1 MAPAAR
7 TTPRPTFA
15 LSIARLMDYSE
26 NHLARAAYS
35 ERQDAALV
43 ASRLLEDV
51 PLYSSWERSHHRL
64 MRQVAAAN
72 RPAAQLQELRR
83 ISFRTLHRKAPF
95 EYLRQRRLSSQARR
109 LLIHKLFGTSGHFA
123 RAIVREHN
131 AYLHSAGS
139 FLCVDSMCDELMGD
153 SAFSEALDQYEMAYG
168 DFYRAYCDSL
178 LDESAD
184 GEDSPLQSL
193 LPYLRYQLKVIRD
206 HLLAGAPQKSDFKQL
221 QSLYAATGDTQRLP
235 VLDINL
241 AL

>member
-1 MAPAAR
+1 ME
-7 TTPRPTFA
+7 F
-15 LSIARLMDYSE
+15 SE
-26 NHLARAAYS
+26 SHLARAARS
-35 ERQDAALV
+35 ERDDEALV

-64 MRQVAAAN
+64 MRRVAAAN
-72 RPAAQLQELRR
+72 RSSAQLQELRK
-83 ISFRTLHRKAPF
+83 ISFQTLHRKAPF
-95 EYLRQRRLSSQARR
+95 EYLRQRRLSPHERR
-109 LLIHKLFGTSGHFA
+109 LLIQKLFGTSDHYS

-131 AYLHSAGS
+131 AYIHSAGS
-139 FLCVDSMCDELMGD
+139 YLCVDSLCDEQMGD
-153 SAFSEALDQYEMAYG
+153 GAFSEALSQYEMAYG

-178 LDESAD
+178 LDESAG
-184 GEDSPLQSL
+184 GEGSPLQSL

-206 HLLAGAPQKSDFKQL
+206 HLLVGAPQTSDFKQL

>member
-1 MAPAAR
+1 MPPAVR
-7 TTPRPTFA
+7 ITLRPTHA
-15 LSIARLMDYSE
+15 LSIARLMEYSE

-35 ERQDAALV
+35 ERQDEALV

-64 MRQVAAAN
+64 MHRVAAAN
-72 RPAAQLQELRR
+72 RPAAQLQELRK
-83 ISFRTLHRKAPF
+83 ISFQTLHRKAPF
-95 EYLRQRRLSSQARR
+95 EYLRQRRLTSNERRR
-109 LLIHKLFGTSGHFA
+109 LIQKLFGPSDHFT

-131 AYLHSAGS
+131 AYIHSAGS
-139 FLCVDSMCDELMGD
+139 YLCVDSLCDEQMGD
-153 SAFSEALDQYEMAYG
+153 GAFSEALSQYEMAYG

-178 LDESAD
+178 LEESD
-184 GEDSPLQSL
+184 GEGSPLQSL

-241 AL
+241 AP